1 MNDVAEKL
9 SCGAVV
15 VRRTENGWLT
25 LMLRA
30 YKNWDFAKGICEFGE
45 TPMQA
50 ALREVGE
57 ETGISDLQFDWGERF
72 MDTGPYNRGKVA
84 RYYVA
89 RTEQVRVEMGISP
102 ELGRPEHHEY
112 QWMDFDKAY
121 DISAPRVRQ
130 VVHWARQVIGA

>member
-30 YKNWDFAKGICEFGE
+30 YKNWDFAKGICESGE

-89 RTEQVRVEMGISP
+89 RTEQVCVEMGISP